1 MSECYNNVL
10 RGVRELPIR
19 ALVDLTFWRTVKWWV
34 EKKTTIEHTEDELT
48 PWARD
53 RLAKNDSKGRKHYI
67 TVIDRDIGKYH
78 VRTRGRIVQGVSKG
92 NNVQIVRYLESS
104 CSCGKWQMWRIPCS
118 HACAVARDRGHVM
131 IDLIDEKYYLGTWRS
146 QYYSEVSFDAPRHE
160 VYWVAPSWK
169 LCITPQQLIPRTR
182 GRVRRRRILN
192 QMDVQEE
199 DEPRAPR
206 RCRNCGIEGH
216 DRRNCSAG
224 AVQ

>member
-34 EKKTTIEHTEDELT
+34 EKKTTIEHTEGELT

-53 RLAKNDSKGRKHYI
+53 KLAKNDSKGRKHYI
-67 TVIDRDIGKYH
+67 TVIDRDVGKYH
-78 VRTRGRIVQGVSKG
+78 VRTRGRIVKGVSKG

-131 IDLIDEKYYLGTWRS
+131 MDLIDEKYYLGTWRS
-146 QYYSEVSFDAPRHE
+146 QYYTQVSFDAPRHE
-160 VYWVAPSWK
+160 EYWVAPSWK

-182 GRVRRRRILN
+182 GRFRRRRILN
-192 QMDVQEE
+192 QMDVHEE